1 LLSNYNIK
9 YICTTYTRIDTC
21 LMSISR
27 ISLRDKVTLR
37 LLKLYFYIADV
48 AKWSRALDIRLSDWY
63 CSVSMCS
70 NPVEGRTQICQFIY
84 IYIAHI
90 VYASCG
96 PLIGELINLWLMTYI
111 YIYILLKLNILA
123 NRRGR
128 DRMVVGFT
136 ATYVISGYH
145 HWCCEF
151 ESRSRRGV
159 EHYAIKFVSDLRQVG
174 VFLCVLRFAPPIITD
189 RHDIVKIL
197 LKVPFNTIKP
207 NHLG

>member
-1 LLSNYNIK
+1 MRMWPSGLETLDHSAIGAAVYQCVQIP
-9 YICTTYTRIDTC
+9 
-21 LMSISR
+21 SR
-27 ISLRDKVTLR
+27 EEHK
-37 LLKLYFYIADV
+37 F
-48 AKWSRALDIRLSDWY
+48 
-63 CSVSMCS
+63 VSS
-70 NPVEGRTQICQFIY
+70 Y

-90 VYASCG
+90 VYAPCG

-136 ATYVISGYH
+136 TTSAISGYH

-159 EHYAIKFVSDLRQVG
+159 EHYVIKFVSDLRQVG
-174 VFLCVLRFAPPIITD
+174 VFLCVLRFLQPIITD

-197 LKVPFNTIKP
+197 LKVAFNTIKP

>member
-1 LLSNYNIK
+1 MYHLH
-9 YICTTYTRIDTC
+9 TIDTC

-27 ISLRDKVTLR
+27 ISLRDKVTLW

-48 AKWSRALDIRLSDWY
+48 AKWSRALDIRLSDWC

-90 VYASCG
+90 VYAPCG
-96 PLIGELINLWLMTYI
+96 PLVGELINLWLIYI

-128 DRMVVGFT
+128 DCMVVGLT
-136 ATYVISGYH
+136 TTSAISGYH
-145 HWCCEF
+145 HWCWVRISIRE
-151 ESRSRRGV
+151 RRRTFCDKVCQWFATGRC
-159 EHYAIKFVSDLRQVG
+159 FS
-174 VFLCVLRFAPPIITD
+174 LCPPISSTNNNWPP
-189 RHDIVKIL
+189 RYS
-197 LKVPFNTIKP
+197 
-207 NHLG
+207 

>member
-1 LLSNYNIK
+1 MLSNYNIK

-37 LLKLYFYIADV
+37 LMKLYFYIADV
-48 AKWSRALDIRLSDWY
+48 AEWSRDSRPLAIGAAVYQCVQIPSREEHKF
-63 CSVSMCS
+63 VSS
-70 NPVEGRTQICQFIY
+70 Y

-90 VYASCG
+90 VYAPCG
-96 PLIGELINLWLMTYI
+96 PLICELITLWLMTYI

-136 ATYVISGYH
+136 TTYAISGYH

-159 EHYAIKFVSDLRQVG
+159 EHYVIKFVSDLRQVG
-174 VFLCVLRFAPPIITD
+174 IFLCVLQTGGHSSTNNNWPP
-189 RHDIVKIL
+189 RYS
-197 LKVPFNTIKP
+197 
-207 NHLG
+207 